1 MAVYNSAFSMANET
15 LNSDYHSPKTVDELT
30 QSNVEAIAALEHAAM
45 SQRSRLDRFVDSV
58 TKFCGHIAFVYIHII
73 LFSGWVVI
81 NSLALHRLRFDPYP
95 FNFLTLAVSLE
106 AIFLSAFILI
116 SQNRTAHIDE
126 RRSQL
131 HLQVALLS
139 EQQNTKMLQ
148 MLEAIGRHVGAE
160 ICDDPDIAV
169 LEAGTRPEV
178 LIEQI
183 ESARKNDKR

>member
-1 MAVYNSAFSMANET
+1 MPDEYSNP
-15 LNSDYHSPKTVDELT
+15 DYHSPKTVNELT
-30 QSNVEAIAALEHAAM
+30 RSNVEAIAALEHAAM
-45 SQRSRLDRFVDSV
+45 AQRSRLDRFVDSV
-58 TKFCGHIAFVYIHII
+58 TKFCGHIAFVYIHIA
-73 LFSGWVVI
+73 LFTGWVVI
-81 NSLALHRLRFDPYP
+81 NTLAHHSLRFDPYP

-126 RRSQL
+126 RRNQL
-131 HLQVALLS
+131 HLQIALLT
-139 EQQNTKMLQ
+139 EQQNTKILQ
-148 MLEAIGRHVGAE
+148 MLDSIGRHVGAA

-183 ESARKNDKR
+183 EAARKLDRR